1 MGDEIRL
8 SQFWG
13 LVCFGLLAWIGLL
26 LTPKWWGM
34 MLGAWK
40 GSAEDD
46 GEVRL
51 DPIQRASAFSI
62 GAAGLASWL
71 AVLHIAWACFWGGIS

>member
-1 MGDEIRL
+1 MNDEIRL

-13 LVCFGLLAWIGLL
+13 LVCFGMLAWIGLL

-34 MLGAWK
+34 ILGAWK
-40 GSAEDD
+40 GAAEDESD
-46 GEVRL
+46 VRL
-51 DPIQRASAFSI
+51 DPIQRASGFSI

-71 AVLHIAWACFWGGIS
+71 AVLHVAWSCFWGSIR